1 MKEQTIKKCT
11 IASIIVAGLGLVC
24 FLVKLIES
32 FTREAHKWAKTF
44 VIVGFVFVGVALIIL
59 IVTMIMGNQF
69 EKKDSKIEKKSD
81 EELLA
86 KYKSKK

>member
-32 FTREAHKWAKTF
+32 FTREAHNWAKIF
-44 VIVGFVFVGVALIIL
+44 VILGFVFVGVALIIL